1 MSVTLNLLAALFAP
15 AADPPPLTD
24 DQVLRVRTLVKNHQ
38 DEQRTFKAALGSLQ
52 KKLAECYSQ
61 YELDE
66 KAAQAIQTEIL
77 AVQGKLLKSYH
88 SMQTE
93 LRAIVGPER
102 FKVLSARIENALRN
116 PPPPK
121 K

>member
-1 MSVTLNLLAALFAP
+1 MTSISLLAALASP

-24 DQVLRVRTLVKNHQ
+24 EQIARVRTLVKTHQ
-38 DEQRTFKAALGSLQ
+38 EEQQTLKAALDALQ
-52 KKLAECYSQ
+52 KKLAECYSR

-66 KAAQAIQTEIL
+66 TAAEALQGEVL
-77 AVQGKLLKSYH
+77 EVQGKLLKSYH
-88 SMQTE
+88 KMQTE

-116 PPPPK
+116 PPK

>member
-1 MSVTLNLLAALFAP
+1 MTSLSLFAALLAP

-24 DQVLRVRTLVKNHQ
+24 EQLVRVRTLVQTHQ
-38 DEQRTFKAALGSLQ
+38 EEQRTLKAALDVLQ
-52 KKLAECYSQ
+52 KKLAECYKD

-66 KAAQAIQTEIL
+66 KIAEALQGEVLET
-77 AVQGKLLKSYH
+77 QGKLLKSYH
-88 SMQTE
+88 KMQTE

-116 PPPPK
+116 PPK

>member
-1 MSVTLNLLAALFAP
+1 MTSLSLFAALFAP
-15 AADPPPLTD
+15 AADPPPLTEE
-24 DQVLRVRTLVKNHQ
+24 QLVRVRTLVKTHQ
-38 DEQRTFKAALGSLQ
+38 EEQRTLKADLDSTQ
-52 KKLAECYSQ
+52 RKLAECYSQ

-66 KAAQAIQTEIL
+66 TAAQALQTEVL

-88 SMQTE
+88 AMQTE

>member
-1 MSVTLNLLAALFAP
+1 MTSLGFLAAMFAP

-24 DQVLRVRTLVKNHQ
+24 EQIARVRNLVKTHQ
-38 DEQRTFKAALGSLQ
+38 DEQRTLKAALDALQ

-66 KAAQAIQTEIL
+66 KAAQALQGEVL
-77 AVQGKLLKSYH
+77 EVQGKLLKSYH
-88 SMQTE
+88 TMQTE

-102 FKVLSARIENALRN
+102 FKILSARIENALRN